1 MIAIK
6 NEQELLA
13 MRQACKITAAA
24 RALAGEMVRPGVS
37 TKAIDRAVREYILSQ
52 GAKPS
57 FLHYNGFP
65 ASTCISV
72 NSVVIHGIPDGYM
85 LQDGDIVSVDVG
97 AYYKGFHGD
106 CAATFPCG
114 TVSAEAQRL
123 IQVTK
128 QSFFEGMRFAK
139 SGHRVS
145 DISHAIQTYVES
157 NGFSVVRSF
166 VGHGVGAQLHEEP
179 EVPNFGSPGRGP
191 RLLPG
196 MTLAVEPMVNAG
208 VYDVRIL
215 KDGWTTVTA
224 DGKLSAHYENTV
236 LITDGEPEILTVAED
251 SRFV

>member
-6 NEQELLA
+6 NEQELSV
-13 MRQACKITAAA
+13 MRRACKITAAA

-37 TKAIDRAVREYILSQ
+37 TKAIDRAVREFILSQ

-57 FLHYNGFP
+57 VLGYNGFP
-65 ASTCISV
+65 GSSCISV
-72 NSVVIHGIPDGYM
+72 NSVVIHGIPDGYL
-85 LQDGDIVSVDVG
+85 LQDGDIVSIDVG

-106 CAATFPCG
+106 CAATYPCG
-114 TVSAEAQRL
+114 TISAEATRL

-128 QSFFEGMRFAK
+128 QSFFEGIRFAR

-196 MTLAVEPMVNAG
+196 MTLAVEPMVNEG
-208 VYDVRIL
+208 VFDVRIL
-215 KDGWTTVTA
+215 RDGWTTLTA

-236 LITDGEPEILTVAED
+236 LITDGEPEILTVAEL
-251 SRFV
+251 